1 MIALPFILANPGS
14 LVLTSAF
21 VDISLNPDERI
32 HMTIPALF
40 AQMNALADPTRSRLL
55 LALERNELTVNEL
68 TSILQLPQST
78 VSRHLKLLG
87 AEGWVDAR
95 AEATSRH
102 YRIATDSLDAA
113 TRRMWQIVRDE
124 VMHSNGAEQ
133 DARRMQAVLAERST
147 RSQQFFS
154 TSAGQWDKMRQE
166 LFGRR
171 ADVALLGLLDESW
184 LIADLGCGTGAVSQS
199 IAPFVEEV
207 IAVDESSAMLSAARK
222 RLNELQ
228 NVDLRNG
235 RLEALPIADG
245 EVDVALLFLVLH
257 YVADPQRVI
266 DEAVRILK
274 PRGRLLV
281 LDMMPHE
288 RQDLRQ
294 TMGHVWQGF
303 DRKMLGGWMQTAGLE
318 EFRYQPLPADPDA
331 KGPLLFTAS
340 ARRIAATAKGSKR
353 AKTHE
358 APVMKTA

>member
-1 MIALPFILANPGS
+1 MS
-14 LVLTSAF
+14 
-21 VDISLNPDERI
+21 
-32 HMTIPALF
+32 IPALF

-55 LALERNELTVNEL
+55 LALDRNELTVYEL

-78 VSRHLKLLG
+78 VSRHLKLLS

-95 AEATSRH
+95 AEGTSRY

-113 TRRMWQIVRDE
+113 TRRMWQIVREE
-124 VMHSNGAEQ
+124 VSHSNAAEQ

-184 LIADLGCGTGAVSQS
+184 VVADLGCGTGAVTQS
-199 IAPFVEEV
+199 IAPFVEKA
-207 IAVDESSAMLSAARK
+207 IAVDESNAMLTAARK
-222 RLNELQ
+222 RLHGLE
-228 NVDLRNG
+228 NVDVRNG
-235 RLEALPIADG
+235 RLESLPLADA

-257 YVADPQRVI
+257 YVAEPQRVI
-266 DEAVRILK
+266 DEAVRVLK
-274 PRGRLLV
+274 PHGRLLV
-281 LDMMPHE
+281 LDMMPHD

-303 DRKMLGGWMQTAGLE
+303 DRSLLGGWMEAAGLE
-318 EFRYQPLPADPDA
+318 QFRYHPLPADPEA
-331 KGPLLFTAS
+331 KGPLLFSAS
-340 ARRIAATAKGSKR
+340 AKRSAAAARSGKRRKIDVT
-353 AKTHE
+353 
-358 APVMKTA
+358 PIMKTA